1 MPKYTPAVDEIEK
14 KFGGQN
20 AFLQKEEN

>member
-14 KFGGQN
+14 KFGGHN